1 MKHGLKITFQD
12 GKDRHFLLSAK
23 SISIGR
29 GKENGIVIPCNR
41 GSTKHCELRR
51 KGPNGTSFEVID
63 LGSTNG
69 TTLND
74 EAVESKHAREL
85 RDGDTLMIGLD
96 LKASFYSLVEVG
108 VSKVVEKPSI
118 SEVAGAGTVRLKEIQ
133 KPRPEPAI
141 NPVAAAVARAE
152 NGPVKTS

>member
-1 MKHGLKITFQD
+1 MKHGLKITFPD
-12 GKDRHFLLSAK
+12 GKDHHFLLSAK

-41 GSTKHCELRR
+41 VSTKHCELRR
-51 KGPNGTSFEVID
+51 KAPNGTSFEIID

-69 TTLND
+69 TILND
-74 EAVESKHAREL
+74 EAVESEHAREL

-96 LKASFYSLVEVG
+96 LKASFYSLEEVG

-118 SEVAGAGTVRLKEIQ
+118 SEVAGAVTVRLKEIQ

-152 NGPVKTS
+152 NGAVKTS